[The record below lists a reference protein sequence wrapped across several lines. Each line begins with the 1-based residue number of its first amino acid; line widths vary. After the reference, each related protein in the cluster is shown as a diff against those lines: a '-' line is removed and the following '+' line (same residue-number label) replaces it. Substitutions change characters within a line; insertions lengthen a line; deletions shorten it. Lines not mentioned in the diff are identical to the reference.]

1 MNYEKLQKQILNF
14 YTRELKHESK
24 YDEQFQK
31 VVDNQ
36 TDIMIGKLYKLTK
49 GKNITNVDLYGPNQ
63 MLSKISAIC
72 LDAVKGVDKEC
83 NMNGRLFQAMQAIN
97 IDLAKTTNLKIETT
111 NEEIKKTVNKK
122 NEADG
127 LTLNQRLSKNR
138 QEYYNKLLKTV
149 VILASQKKS
158 LADMADSLEKIV
170 RGMCYANGRIMTT
183 ELNSFINEALIDIY
197 LRLGIKNVEFSAVQ
211 DERTSMQC
219 HENDGKVFAITEL
232 HTGVNKPPLHPHC
245 RSILLPHE

>member
-1 MNYEKLQKQILNF
+1 MNYEKLQKQILNL
-14 YTRELKHESK
+14 YSRELKHESK

-36 TDIMIGKLYKLTK
+36 TDILVGKLFKLTK
-49 GKNITNVDLYGPNQ
+49 GKNITNVELYGKDQ
-63 MLSKISAIC
+63 MLSKISTIL
-72 LDAVKGVDKEC
+72 LDAVKSVDRES
-83 NMNGRLFQAMQAIN
+83 NVSGRLFQAMQAIN
-97 IDLAKTTNLKIETT
+97 MDLEKTLDVKLETT
-111 NEEIKKTVNKK
+111 NEEIKKAVNKK

-127 LTLNQRLSKNR
+127 LTLTQRLSKNR

-158 LADMADSLEKIV
+158 IADMADSLEKIV

-183 ELNSFINEALIDIY
+183 ELNAFLNEALVDIY
-197 LRLGIKNVEFSAVQ
+197 IKLGIKNVEFSAVQ
-211 DERTSMQC
+211 DDRTSMQC

-232 HTGVNKPPLHPHC
+232 HTSVNKPPLHPHC

>member
-1 MNYEKLQKQILNF
+1 MNYEKLQQQILNL
-14 YTRELKHESK
+14 YARELKHESK

-36 TDIMIGKLYKLTK
+36 TDIMIGKLFKLTK
-49 GKNITNVDLYGPNQ
+49 GKSITNVDLYGKNQ
-63 MLSKISAIC
+63 MLSKVSTIL
-72 LDAVKGVDKEC
+72 LDAVKSIDKES
-83 NMNGRLFQAMQAIN
+83 NVSGRLFQAMQAIN
-97 IDLAKTTNLKIETT
+97 IDLSKTLDVKIETT
-111 NEEIKKTVNKK
+111 NEEIKKAVNKK

-127 LTLNQRLSKNR
+127 LTLTQRLSKNR
-138 QEYYNKLLKTV
+138 TEYYNKLLKTV

-158 LADMADSLEKIV
+158 IADMADSLEKIV

-183 ELNSFINEALIDIY
+183 ELNEFINEALVDIY
-197 LRLGIKNVEFSAVQ
+197 VRLGIKNVEFSAVQ
-211 DERTSMQC
+211 DDRTSMQC

-232 HTGVNKPPLHPHC
+232 HTTVNKPPLHPHC